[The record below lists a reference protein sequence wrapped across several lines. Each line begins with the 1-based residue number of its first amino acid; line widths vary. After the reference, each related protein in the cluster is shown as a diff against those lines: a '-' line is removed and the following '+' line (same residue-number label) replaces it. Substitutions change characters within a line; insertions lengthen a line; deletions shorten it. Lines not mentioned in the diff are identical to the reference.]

1 MREIH
6 VSALTEKI
14 AELCKKAC
22 TELPEDVV
30 ENLSKALGKEKSE
43 VGRETLRDIKTNL
56 QIAKDES
63 VPLCQ
68 DTGFTVVV
76 LDIGQDVH
84 LTGGDLEDAVNEGVR
99 RGYKEG
105 YLRTSILRD
114 PIKRDKN
121 TGDNTPAVVHTH
133 LVPGDKIEISVLPK
147 GGGSENKSALKM
159 LTPADGLAGVK
170 KFVIDTVS
178 KAGPSACPPLTV
190 GVGIGGTFDKVAW
203 LAKKAIFRKSGTHNP
218 DPFYAKIE
226 EELLEEINKLGIGP
240 MGLGGSTTSIAV
252 HVETFPC
259 HIASL
264 PVAVNI
270 QCHSAR
276 HKEAVI

>member
-1 MREIH
+1 MREI
-6 VSALTEKI
+6 SLSTLTDKI
-14 AELCKKAC
+14 AELCKKAA
-22 TELPEDVV
+22 TELPDDVV
-30 ENLSKALGKEKSE
+30 ENLAKALGREKSE
-43 VGRETLRDIKTNL
+43 VGKETLRDIKVNL

-76 LDIGQDVH
+76 LDIGQEVH
-84 LTGGDLEDAVNEGVR
+84 FTGGSIEDAVNEGVR
-99 RGYKEG
+99 RGYKDG
-105 YLRTSILRD
+105 FLRNSILRD
-114 PIKRDKN
+114 PIRRDKN

-133 LVPGDKIEISVLPK
+133 LVPGDKVEISVLPK

-159 LTPADGLAGVK
+159 LTPADGLAGIK
-170 KFVIDTVS
+170 KFVLDTVS

-203 LAKKAIFRKSGTHNP
+203 LAKKAIFRKSGTPNP
-218 DPFYAKIE
+218 DEYYAKLE
-226 EELLEEINKLGIGP
+226 QELLGEINKLGIGP

-252 HVETFPC
+252 HIETFPC

-276 HKEAVI
+276 HKEATL